1 MANPKDIYLP
11 DEVNLIDYLP
21 EFVGS
26 FKEMQVLQ
34 SSLTKDVNDMIS
46 IFYQSF
52 YNSFVNYTDENG
64 IKMFE
69 DMFGI
74 IPESSNIDDRRMAVL
89 AIINKALPYTYNGF
103 LQLLDGLCG
112 AGNYEINMNYG
123 EYTLTIKLELAARAQ
138 FDTVTDLVNE
148 IVPANI
154 LCEIGIL
161 YNKYKTVSRLTYR
174 ECSKKTFYELRNNIL
189 VEN

>member
-21 EFVGS
+21 EFIGS

-34 SSLTKDVNDMIS
+34 SSLTKDTNNMVS
-46 IFYQSF
+46 VFYQSF
-52 YNSFVNYTDENG
+52 YNTFVNYTDENG

-74 IPESSNIDDRRMAVL
+74 VPESDNIEDRRMAVL
-89 AIINKALPYTYNGF
+89 AVINKALPYTYNGF
-103 LQLLDGLCG
+103 LQLLDGICG
-112 AGNYEINMNYG
+112 VGNYEINMNYG
-123 EYTLTIKLELAARAQ
+123 EYTLTIKLALAAKAQ
-138 FDTVTDLVNE
+138 FDTVTDLVTE
-148 IVPANI
+148 IVPSNI

-161 YNKYKTVSRLTYR
+161 YNKYRTVSRLTYE
-174 ECSKKTFYELRNNIL
+174 ECSKKTFYELRNTIL
-189 VEN
+189 IEN